1 VQKITIFMAFQD
13 QAEEAVNLYVS
24 AFKNSKITSL
34 VRVGGEGAGAKG
46 SLQHAAFQLDGQ
58 EFMAIDG
65 GPYFSFSQ
73 GMSLFVDCRTQEEVD
88 DLWEKLSEGGEKG
101 QCGWLKD
108 RFGVSWQIVPSALG
122 EMMQDK
128 DPEKSKRV
136 MDALLKMNKIDI
148 QTLRQA
154 FEGD

>member
-1 VQKITIFMAFQD
+1 
-13 QAEEAVNLYVS
+13 
-24 AFKNSKITSL
+24 
-34 VRVGGEGAGAKG
+34 
-46 SLQHAAFQLDGQ
+46 
-58 EFMAIDG
+58 
-65 GPYFSFSQ
+65 
-73 GMSLFVDCRTQEEVD
+73 
-88 DLWEKLSEGGEKG
+88 
-101 QCGWLKD
+101 
-108 RFGVSWQIVPSALG
+108 VSWQIVPSALG